1 MAIDFQVV
9 FPQQIIPL
17 NSVRIAAGTAV
28 STLDILG
35 EDFRAVDEVVVN
47 GAVSP
52 GLVILSKTRL
62 LAQVPDAALLQQ
74 ITSVQIVSRSLVLT
88 DKSLIKFQIG
98 HTPSKVRGILRL
110 MQLFLK
116 VLFTTQNSDIFSQNT
131 GASAL
136 KNLGRTF
143 GGNSSGAIV
152 SDFVIA
158 VASAQKQIVTTQ
170 SRDSTIPR
178 DERLLAAKVTQS
190 SYNKNETALVVSVEL
205 TSQAGR
211 AALANV
217 ML

>member
-17 NSVRIAAGTAV
+17 NSVRIADNKAV
-28 STLDILG
+28 RTLDIVG
-35 EDFRAVDEVVVN
+35 EDFRSVDEVLVN
-47 GAVSP
+47 GSVSP
-52 GLVILSKTRL
+52 GLVIVSKTRL
-62 LAQVPDAALLQQ
+62 LAQVPAAALLQQ
-74 ITSVQIVSRSLVLT
+74 VTSVQVVSRSLVLT

-98 HTPSKVRGILRL
+98 HTPSKVRGVLRL
-110 MQLFLK
+110 MQIFLK
-116 VLFTTQNSDIFSQNT
+116 VLFTTQGSDIFTQGS

-136 KNLGRTF
+136 RNLGANF
-143 GGNSSGAIV
+143 GKEQGGGII
-152 SDFVIA
+152 SDFVVA
-158 VASAQKQIVTTQ
+158 VASAQKQIISIQ
-170 SRDSTIPR
+170 SRDSSIPR
-178 DERLLAAKVTQS
+178 DERLLSARVTRS